1 MRSVALF
8 AVILSIALCV
18 SAFSAIR
25 AEAAE
30 GTDAPYTRATRIDD
44 VASAPVFGSY
54 GRLIFPVDRGYMSG
68 ETLGT
73 LRLTWY
79 SCIDPDKTVE
89 IANYL
94 KSRAAAGDTV
104 FIDIYTEAEKRADP
118 RKRDTGLFF
127 FRGRRGAPFA
137 VCCAGGGFA
146 YVGAMHDSFPHALE
160 LSKMGYNAFAII
172 YRPGAQAACE
182 DLARAISVIFANAEK
197 LGVSTEG
204 YSLWGGSAGA
214 RMAAW
219 LGSHGPAAFGGARLP
234 RPAAVVMQY
243 TGHSHF
249 TMNDPP
255 TYACVGE
262 NDGIAPWRAMERRI
276 EALRACGVETE
287 FHHYA
292 GLSHGFGLGTGTIAE
307 GWINDAAAFWQRQI
321 DKKRAARADGAK

>member
-1 MRSVALF
+1 M
-8 AVILSIALCV
+8 ILSLALCAA
-18 SAFSAIR
+18 AFSAIQ

-30 GTDAPYTRATRIDD
+30 SADAPYTRATRISD
-44 VASAPVFGSY
+44 VAGDPVFGNY
-54 GRLIFPVDRGYMSG
+54 GRLIFPVNRGYMSG

-89 IANYL
+89 TANYL

-104 FIDIYTEAEKRADP
+104 FLEIYTEAEKRADA

-127 FRGRRGAPFA
+127 FRGRRGAPLA

-160 LSKMGYNAFAII
+160 LSKMGYNAFALI
-172 YRPGAQAACE
+172 YRPGVQAACE

-197 LGVSTEG
+197 LCVSTEG

-243 TGHSHF
+243 TGHSDY
-249 TMNDPP
+249 TRNDPP

-262 NDGIAPWRAMERRI
+262 DDGIAPWCAMERRI

-321 DKKRAARADGAK
+321 DKNRAARADGAK

>member
-172 YRPGAQAACE
+172 YRPG
-182 DLARAISVIFANAEK
+182 VN
-197 LGVSTEG
+197 
-204 YSLWGGSAGA
+204 SA
-214 RMAAW
+214 
-219 LGSHGPAAFGGARLP
+219 P
-234 RPAAVVMQY
+234 
-243 TGHSHF
+243 
-249 TMNDPP
+249 
-255 TYACVGE
+255 
-262 NDGIAPWRAMERRI
+262 
-276 EALRACGVETE
+276 
-287 FHHYA
+287 
-292 GLSHGFGLGTGTIAE
+292 
-307 GWINDAAAFWQRQI
+307 
-321 DKKRAARADGAK
+321 

>member
-172 YRPGAQAACE
+172 YCPGAKTACE

-219 LGSHGPAAFGGARLP
+219 LGSLGPEAFGGARLP

-262 NDGIAPWRAMERRI
+262 NDGIASWRAMERRI
-276 EALRACGVETE
+276 EALRACGIETE
-287 FHHYA
+287 FHRYA

>member
-1 MRSVALF
+1 MRNFTLF
-8 AVILSIALCV
+8 AAILSLALCV
-18 SAFSAIR
+18 PALAAIR

-30 GTDAPYTRATRIDD
+30 GAGAPYTRATRIDG
-44 VASAPVFGSY
+44 VANDPIFGNY
-54 GRLIFPVDRGYMSG
+54 GRLIFPVNRGYMSG

-94 KSRAAAGDTV
+94 KSRAASGETV
-104 FIDIYTEAEKRADP
+104 FLDIYTEAEKRADA

-137 VCCAGGGFA
+137 VCCAGGGFV

-160 LSKMGYNAFAII
+160 LSKMGYNAFALI
-172 YRPGAQAACE
+172 YRPGAPAACE
-182 DLARAISVIFANAEK
+182 DLARAISVIFANADK
-197 LGVSTEG
+197 LGVSTES

-219 LGSHGPAAFGGARLP
+219 LGSYGPAAFGGARLP
-234 RPAAVVMQY
+234 RPGAVIMQY
-243 TGHSHF
+243 TGHSDY
-249 TMNDPP
+249 TRDDPP
-255 TYACVGE
+255 TYACAGE

-292 GLSHGFGLGTGTIAE
+292 GLSHGFGLGTGTTAE
-307 GWINDAAAFWQRQI
+307 GWINGAAAFWQRQI
-321 DKKRAARADGAK
+321 DKSRAAQADGAK

>member
-79 SCIDPDKTVE
+79 SCIEPDKTVE

-219 LGSHGPAAFGGARLP
+219 LGSLGPEAFGGARLP

-249 TMNDPP
+249 TINDPP

-262 NDGIAPWRAMERRI
+262 NDGIASWRAMERRI
-276 EALRACGVETE
+276 EALRACGIETE
-287 FHHYA
+287 FHRYA

-307 GWINDAAAFWQRQI
+307 GWINDAAAFWQKQI
-321 DKKRAARADGAK
+321 DKNRAARADGAK

>member
-79 SCIDPDKTVE
+79 SCIDPDKSVE

-219 LGSHGPAAFGGARLP
+219 LGSLGPEAFGGARLP

-249 TMNDPP
+249 TINDPP

-262 NDGIAPWRAMERRI
+262 NDGIASWRAMERRI
-276 EALRACGVETE
+276 EALRACGIETE
-287 FHHYA
+287 FHRYA

-307 GWINDAAAFWQRQI
+307 GWINDAAAFWQKQI
-321 DKKRAARADGAK
+321 DKNRAARADGAK